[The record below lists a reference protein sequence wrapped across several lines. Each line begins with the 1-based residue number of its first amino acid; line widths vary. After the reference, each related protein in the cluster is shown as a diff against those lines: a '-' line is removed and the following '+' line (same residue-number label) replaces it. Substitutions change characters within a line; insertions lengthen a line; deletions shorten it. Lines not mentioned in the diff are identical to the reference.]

1 MTVSLKGWL
10 RRWARLEVDRV
21 QQRSQA
27 CLADGH
33 HLKYSMST
41 WISISVCRTAR
52 ARWPGSRL
60 EGHCDLA
67 LTLEEFGT
75 VTAGVKPQ
83 PRPCRRHWTM
93 VDGCA
98 AAALHPTSLV
108 SRPGNTQGP
117 RAMAAD
123 KHGRREMHMDRV
135 PSCWPAIGLRRPV
148 PSCRL
153 PRTELQA
160 VQYLL
165 SLHHKICRH
174 PFWTHYPCN
183 MQARLTF
190 VWVGK

>member
-1 MTVSLKGWL
+1 MVATVGAAGGRQSPAEEQSLSRGW
-10 RRWARLEVDRV
+10 ASLEVFHVNMDFYFCVPDSPRTVARV
-21 QQRSQA
+21 ETRGP
-27 CLADGH
+27 L
-33 HLKYSMST
+33 
-41 WISISVCRTAR
+41 
-52 ARWPGSRL
+52 WPGTDIGRVRDR
-60 EGHCDLA
+60 H
-67 LTLEEFGT
+67 
-75 VTAGVKPQ
+75 AGVKPQ

-98 AAALHPTSLV
+98 AAALHPTSPV

-183 MQARLTF
+183 MQARSTF